1 MSNHVDRFHAAVS
14 VLAGHGNV
22 KQRLMTAYEAH
33 LEAIDDDELPVSV
46 KQEFADLR
54 SQMHRVA
61 PSNGEGPICASV
73 RKMSIDE
80 ASECAVSV
88 VSLYGEIM
96 RGGDGAQT
104 GLPLTRKK
112 RKAVPPFLVKTN

>member
-22 KQRLMTAYEAH
+22 KQRLMKAYEEH
-33 LEAIDDDELPVSV
+33 LDEIGDEDMPVAL

-54 SQMHRVA
+54 SLMHRVA
-61 PSNGEGPICASV
+61 PLNGEGPVCASV
-73 RKMSIDE
+73 RKMSIEE

-88 VSLYGEIM
+88 VSLYHEIM
-96 RGGDGAQT
+96 RCGDDVDDA
-104 GLPLTRKK
+104 LPLEDQEIRP
-112 RKAVPPFLVKTN
+112 VPTFLVKSS